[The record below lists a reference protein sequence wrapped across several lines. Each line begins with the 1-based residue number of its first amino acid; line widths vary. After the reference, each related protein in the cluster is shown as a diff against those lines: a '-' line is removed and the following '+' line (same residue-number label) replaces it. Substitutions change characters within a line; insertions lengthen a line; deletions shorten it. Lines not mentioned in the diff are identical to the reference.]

1 MKTLRENGSFR
12 LIEDG
17 GRYAIVEVRD
27 GEVYALN
34 GNGERPGAPN
44 THEGMR
50 SVVDACDG
58 WSDEETA
65 HQRFDELVERGDDLA
80 AHIW

>member
-17 GRYAIVEVRD
+17 GRYAIIEVRD
-27 GEVYALN
+27 GQVYAMTAV
-34 GNGERPGAPN
+34 GERPSAPD
-44 THEGMR
+44 TPDGMR
-50 SVVDACDG
+50 DVVDACDG
-58 WSDEETA
+58 WSDAETA
-65 HQRFDELVERGDDLA
+65 RQQFGELVERGNDLA